1 MLTVFLSLSFAF
13 RSSLWCES
21 RARRIMSPDMNHLVF
36 LFLELYQD
44 LRMWEAIL
52 TLEAKADRILKI
64 FQFLHLIHQALFF
77 GRDGSLLRKNSLGS
91 KYLFL
96 GRLRSRRHRLSH
108 WVLSQDRRKAALLFF
123 FLNHQYITV
132 LRGLCKM
139 PPFWRD
145 HLELASLAWISGP
158 HSL

>member
-1 MLTVFLSLSFAF
+1 
-13 RSSLWCES
+13 
-21 RARRIMSPDMNHLVF
+21 MSPDMNHLVF

-108 WVLSQDRRKAALLFF
+108 
-123 FLNHQYITV
+123 
-132 LRGLCKM
+132 
-139 PPFWRD
+139 
-145 HLELASLAWISGP
+145 
-158 HSL
+158 